1 MSKSSSTGQWSAHYL
16 SVNFG
21 VLNLPADPVADQK
34 IVNAPS
40 RIVFSGVEAVRPP
53 GILDFFRIQATVGIN
68 EPRCQQLGK
77 AFSFLIGKASVFA
90 VGFRVFQVNLRD
102 GPRSYPRRLPPAFFE
117 SKLLR

>member
-1 MSKSSSTGQWSAHYL
+1 MVAAHYL

-53 GILDFFRIQATVGIN
+53 GILDFFRIQATVGITN
-68 EPRCQQLGK
+68 PAASRLGK

-90 VGFRVFQVNLRD
+90 VGFRVLGQSPD

-117 SKLLR
+117 SKPPLR

>member
-1 MSKSSSTGQWSAHYL
+1 MVAAHYL

-53 GILDFFRIQATVGIN
+53 GILDFFRIQATLGIN

-90 VGFRVFQVNLRD
+90 VGFRVFQVNLLMGHVHIPAD
-102 GPRSYPRRLPPAFFE
+102 YHRLF
-117 SKLLR
+117 